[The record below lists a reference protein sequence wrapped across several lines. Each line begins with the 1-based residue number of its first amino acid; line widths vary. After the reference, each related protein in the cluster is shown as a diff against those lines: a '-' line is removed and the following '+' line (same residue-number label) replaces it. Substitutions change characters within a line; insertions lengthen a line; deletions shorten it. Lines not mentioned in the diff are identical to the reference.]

1 MRMTRTPS
9 MVVVPKVLKYT
20 VLALVVTVSLLVAV
34 GAVALVVGNATSSEA
49 DLPDIGVGPTDL
61 LANGVLNPSLA

>member
-9 MVVVPKVLKYT
+9 MVVASKMLKYR

-34 GAVALVVGNATSSEA
+34 GAVAFVVGNAASIEA
-49 DLPDIGVGPTDL
+49 DIANIGVGLTAP
-61 LANGVLNPSLA
+61 LAGGVIDPNLA